1 MNARSVVM
9 VAALALVSGCLG
21 SAAANHAAD
30 VAAQQHGCPRSRVRV
45 VRRGGDWTYW
55 LNVCGRERLYDTRD
69 GHYVDITGSLR

>member
-1 MNARSVVM
+1 MRLVIA
-9 VAALALVSGCLG
+9 VAAMALSGCLG

-69 GHYVDITGSLR
+69 GRYLDITGSVR